1 MCIRDRYDT
10 VISYTLWIIHKIILK
25 GEIEIY
31 SVSDDDVY
39 EVDFMNLVVDKADGL
54 KVVDCDNHFCEFTG
68 VHPSKIKQGK
78 LFLHDIIKPIY
89 REEIMRV
96 LCKKNSPYVYFDA
109 EFVDKDENEVFI
121 HCTGQNYEESSLCRL
136 TLADVSKSQE
146 LQLQLRK
153 KAKEMNYLIDLVTG
167 GVCLFKVTS
176 DMHIEVHYLNEG
188 ACRIFGTTKQAYG
201 QQIYRLD
208 ELIHPDDKSKVFQAI
223 GKAMATDG
231 ECDLEI
237 RTIVHKNEYKWCKFN
252 AAIQKYDEDNTP
264 IFHAMITDITR
275 IKEAEEE
282 ADKMSD
288 MLVEMFKNLPD
299 PIFCTDTQDIWQLQ
313 IVSEDFIKFLGFTRF
328 HIFEEH
334 KGRLDDFVSEREAK
348 FIEAQIKKQIAEGK
362 STTVSR
368 YSVRTKSGR
377 FIVVEDRR
385 KLVRQA
391 DGSYSMICRLKNVTN
406 TYSEMF

>member
-1 MCIRDRYDT
+1 MEIYDT

-25 GEIEIY
+25 GEIERY

-188 ACRIFGTTKQAYG
+188 ACRIFGTTKQAYA

>member
-1 MCIRDRYDT
+1 MEIYDT

-188 ACRIFGTTKQAYG
+188 ACRIFGTTKQAYA

-264 IFHAMITDITR
+264 IFHAMISDITR

-288 MLVEMFKNLPD
+288 MLVEMFNNLPD
-299 PIFCTDTQDIWQLQ
+299 PIFCTDTHDIWQLQ

-377 FIVVEDRR
+377 FLVVEDRR

-406 TYSEMF
+406 TYSEVF

>member
-1 MCIRDRYDT
+1 MEIYDT

-153 KAKEMNYLIDLVTG
+153 KAHLRRLFLLCAFLRRRFLCFLCRLLLIQ
-167 GVCLFKVTS
+167 LFC
-176 DMHIEVHYLNEG
+176 N
-188 ACRIFGTTKQAYG
+188 
-201 QQIYRLD
+201 
-208 ELIHPDDKSKVFQAI
+208 
-223 GKAMATDG
+223 
-231 ECDLEI
+231 
-237 RTIVHKNEYKWCKFN
+237 
-252 AAIQKYDEDNTP
+252 
-264 IFHAMITDITR
+264 
-275 IKEAEEE
+275 
-282 ADKMSD
+282 
-288 MLVEMFKNLPD
+288 
-299 PIFCTDTQDIWQLQ
+299 
-313 IVSEDFIKFLGFTRF
+313 
-328 HIFEEH
+328 
-334 KGRLDDFVSEREAK
+334 
-348 FIEAQIKKQIAEGK
+348 
-362 STTVSR
+362 
-368 YSVRTKSGR
+368 
-377 FIVVEDRR
+377 
-385 KLVRQA
+385 LVRQLL
-391 DGSYSMICRLKNVTN
+391 Y
-406 TYSEMF
+406 

>member
-1 MCIRDRYDT
+1 MEIYDT

-188 ACRIFGTTKQAYG
+188 ACRIFGTTKQAYA

-391 DGSYSMICRLKNVTN
+391 DGSYSLICRLKNVTN

>member
-1 MCIRDRYDT
+1 MEIYDT

-25 GEIEIY
+25 GEIKIY

-188 ACRIFGTTKQAYG
+188 ACRIFGTTKQAYA

-313 IVSEDFIKFLGFTRF
+313 IVSEDFIKFLGFTRS

-377 FIVVEDRR
+377 FLVVEDRR

>member
-1 MCIRDRYDT
+1 MD
-10 VISYTLWIIHKIILK
+10 ILK
-25 GEIEIY
+25 GEIKIY
-31 SVSDDDVY
+31 SINDDEVY

-54 KVVDCDNHFCEFTG
+54 KVVDCDNHFCDFTG

-78 LFLHDIIKPIY
+78 LFLHNIIKPIY
-89 REEIMRV
+89 REEIMRA

-109 EFVDKDENEVFI
+109 EFIDKDKNEIFI
-121 HCTGQNYEESSLCRL
+121 HCTGQNYENSSLCRL
-136 TLADVSKSQE
+136 TLADVSKSEE
-146 LQLQLRK
+146 LQEKLRN

-176 DMHIEVHYLNEG
+176 DMHIEVQYLNEG
-188 ACRIFGTTKQAYG
+188 ACRIFGTTKQVYVKKN
-201 QQIYRLD
+201 YRLD
-208 ELIHPDDKSKVFQAI
+208 ELIHPEDKSIVFQAI

-237 RTIVHKNEYKWCKFN
+237 RTIVHKGEYKWCKFN
-252 AAIQKYDEDNTP
+252 AAIQRYDEDNTP
-264 IFHAMITDITR
+264 VFHAMITDITQ
-275 IKEAEEE
+275 IKKAEES
-282 ADKMSD
+282 ADKMKD

-299 PIFCTDTQDIWQLQ
+299 PIFCTGTDDIWQLQ
-313 IVSEDFIKFLGFTRF
+313 IVSEDFIKFLGFSRF
-328 HIFEEH
+328 HIFDEH

-348 FIEAQIKKQIAEGK
+348 FIEAQIKKQISDGK

-377 FIVVEDRR
+377 FLIVEDRR
-385 KLVRQA
+385 KLVKQA

-406 TYSEMF
+406 SYSEMF

>member
-1 MCIRDRYDT
+1 MEIYDT

-54 KVVDCDNHFCEFTG
+54 KVVDCDKHFCEFTG

-188 ACRIFGTTKQAYG
+188 ACRIFGTTKQAYA

-282 ADKMSD
+282 ADKMRD

>member
-1 MCIRDRYDT
+1 MD
-10 VISYTLWIIHKIILK
+10 ILK
-25 GEIEIY
+25 GEIKIY
-31 SVSDDDVY
+31 SINDDEVY

-54 KVVDCDNHFCEFTG
+54 KVVDCDNHFCGFTG

-78 LFLHDIIKPIY
+78 LFLHNIIKPIY
-89 REEIMRV
+89 REEIMRA

-109 EFVDKDENEVFI
+109 EFIDKDKNEIFI
-121 HCTGQNYEESSLCRL
+121 HCTGQNYDNSSLCRL

-146 LQLQLRK
+146 LQEKLRN

-176 DMHIEVHYLNEG
+176 DMHSEVQYLNEG
-188 ACRIFGTTKQAYG
+188 ACRIFGTTKQDYVKKN
-201 QQIYRLD
+201 YRLD
-208 ELIHPDDKSKVFQAI
+208 ELIHPEDKSIVFQAI

-237 RTIVHKNEYKWCKFN
+237 RTIVHKDEYKWCKFN
-252 AAIQKYDEDNTP
+252 AAIGRYDEDNTT
-264 IFHAMITDITR
+264 IFHAMITDITQ
-275 IKEAEEE
+275 IKKAEES
-282 ADKMSD
+282 ADKMRD

-299 PIFCTDTQDIWQLQ
+299 PIFCTGTDDIWQLQ
-313 IVSEDFIKFLGFTRF
+313 IVSEDFIKFLGFSRF
-328 HIFEEH
+328 HIFDEH

-348 FIEAQIKKQIAEGK
+348 FIEAQIKKQISDGK

-377 FIVVEDRR
+377 FLVVEDRR
-385 KLVRQA
+385 KLVKQA

-406 TYSEMF
+406 SYSEMF

>member
-1 MCIRDRYDT
+1 MEIYDT

-299 PIFCTDTQDIWQLQ
+299 PIFCTDTKDIWQLQ

>member
-1 MCIRDRYDT
+1 
-10 VISYTLWIIHKIILK
+10 
-25 GEIEIY
+25 
-31 SVSDDDVY
+31 
-39 EVDFMNLVVDKADGL
+39 MNLVVDKADGL

-78 LFLHDIIKPIY
+78 LFLHNIIKPIY
-89 REEIMRV
+89 REEIMRA

-109 EFVDKDENEVFI
+109 EFIDKDKNEIFI
-121 HCTGQNYEESSLCRL
+121 HCTGQNYENSSLCRL

-146 LQLQLRK
+146 LQQKLRK

-176 DMHIEVHYLNEG
+176 DMHIEVQYLNEG
-188 ACRIFGTTKQAYG
+188 ACRIFGTTKQAYTNRN
-201 QQIYRLD
+201 YRLD
-208 ELIHPDDKSKVFQAI
+208 ELIHPEDKSTVFQAI

-237 RTIVHKNEYKWCKFN
+237 RTIVHKGEYRWCKFN
-252 AAIQKYDEDNTP
+252 AAIQRYDEDNTP
-264 IFHAMITDITR
+264 IFHAMITDITQ
-275 IKEAEEE
+275 IKEAEES

-299 PIFCTDTQDIWQLQ
+299 PIFCTSTDDIWQLQ
-313 IVSEDFIKFLGFTRF
+313 IVSEDFIKFLGFTRS

-348 FIEAQIKKQIAEGK
+348 FIEAQIKKQIADGK
-362 STTVSR
+362 STTISR

-377 FIVVEDRR
+377 FLVVEDRR
-385 KLVRQA
+385 KLVKQA
-391 DGSYSMICRLKNVTN
+391 DGSYSMICRLKNMTN
-406 TYSEMF
+406 SYSEMF

>member
-1 MCIRDRYDT
+1 MEIYDT

-153 KAKEMNYLIDLVTG
+153 KTKEMNYLIDLVTG

-282 ADKMSD
+282 ADKMRD

-377 FIVVEDRR
+377 FLVVEDRR

>member
-1 MCIRDRYDT
+1 MEIYDT

-282 ADKMSD
+282 ADKMRD

-377 FIVVEDRR
+377 FLVVEDRR

>member
-1 MCIRDRYDT
+1 MEIYDT

-188 ACRIFGTTKQAYG
+188 ACKFTDTCTTCDNEETRSK
-201 QQIYRLD
+201 RL
-208 ELIHPDDKSKVFQAI
+208 EIKNLIH
-223 GKAMATDG
+223 
-231 ECDLEI
+231 DLKK
-237 RTIVHKNEYKWCKFN
+237 TN
-252 AAIQKYDEDNTP
+252 P
-264 IFHAMITDITR
+264 
-275 IKEAEEE
+275 
-282 ADKMSD
+282 
-288 MLVEMFKNLPD
+288 
-299 PIFCTDTQDIWQLQ
+299 
-313 IVSEDFIKFLGFTRF
+313 
-328 HIFEEH
+328 
-334 KGRLDDFVSEREAK
+334 
-348 FIEAQIKKQIAEGK
+348 FIEGNIFKSVENVNLDTVIAYKKDGVKHHFLEH
-362 STTVSR
+362 
-368 YSVRTKSGR
+368 Y
-377 FIVVEDRR
+377 ED
-385 KLVRQA
+385 K
-391 DGSYSMICRLKNVTN
+391 
-406 TYSEMF
+406 

>member
-1 MCIRDRYDT
+1 MEIYDT

-188 ACRIFGTTKQAYG
+188 ACRIFGTTKQAYA

-377 FIVVEDRR
+377 FIVVGDRR

>member
-1 MCIRDRYDT
+1 MEIYDI

-25 GEIEIY
+25 GEIKIY

-188 ACRIFGTTKQAYG
+188 ACRIFGTTKQAYA

-313 IVSEDFIKFLGFTRF
+313 IVSEDFIKFLGFTRS

-377 FIVVEDRR
+377 FLVVEDRR

>member
-1 MCIRDRYDT
+1 MEIYDT

-109 EFVDKDENEVFI
+109 EFVDKDESEVFI

-188 ACRIFGTTKQAYG
+188 ACRIFGTTKQAYA

-391 DGSYSMICRLKNVTN
+391 DVSYSMICRLKNVTN

>member
-1 MCIRDRYDT
+1 MEIYDT

-282 ADKMSD
+282 ADKMRD

-313 IVSEDFIKFLGFTRF
+313 IVSEDFIKFLGFTRY

>member
-1 MCIRDRYDT
+1 MEIYDT

-188 ACRIFGTTKQAYG
+188 ACRIFGTTKQAYA

-377 FIVVEDRR
+377 FLVVEDRR

>member
-1 MCIRDRYDT
+1 MEIYDT

-31 SVSDDDVY
+31 SVSDDVVY

>member
-1 MCIRDRYDT
+1 MEIYDT

-188 ACRIFGTTKQAYG
+188 ACRIFGTTKQAYA

-252 AAIQKYDEDNTP
+252 AAIQKYDDDNTP

>member
-1 MCIRDRYDT
+1 MEIYDT

-188 ACRIFGTTKQAYG
+188 ACRIFGTTKQAYA

-362 STTVSR
+362 STTVSK

>member
-1 MCIRDRYDT
+1 MEIYDT

-188 ACRIFGTTKQAYG
+188 ACRIFGTTKQAYA

-231 ECDLEI
+231 EGDLEI

>member
-1 MCIRDRYDT
+1 MEIYDT

-96 LCKKNSPYVYFDA
+96 LCKKNSTYVYFDA

>member
-1 MCIRDRYDT
+1 MEIYDT

-299 PIFCTDTQDIWQLQ
+299 PIFCTDTQDIWRLQ

>member
-1 MCIRDRYDT
+1 MEIYDT

-188 ACRIFGTTKQAYG
+188 ACRIFGTTKQAYA

-348 FIEAQIKKQIAEGK
+348 FIEAQIKKQIAEAK

>member
-1 MCIRDRYDT
+1 MLIEIYDT